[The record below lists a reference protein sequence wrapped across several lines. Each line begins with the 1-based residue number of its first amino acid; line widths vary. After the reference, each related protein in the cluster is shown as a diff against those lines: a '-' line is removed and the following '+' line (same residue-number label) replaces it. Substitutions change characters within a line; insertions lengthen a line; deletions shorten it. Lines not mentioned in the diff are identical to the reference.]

1 VAEVCPEV
9 EHLLALAVSGQQS
22 GFVQHLQVSRDPARR
37 QVQPG
42 RQLAGRL
49 GRVEDHQQYQ
59 GAFRLGNQLQSMLGP
74 AAFTALAVTW
84 NPIGWLLIAVLI
96 VLAALALGPAAQASA
111 RLRSAE
117 VSEVGR
123 GGPGVRSGS

>member
-1 VAEVCPEV
+1 MFTAGTARLVTILLLVVAYVGITFGE
-9 EHLLALAVSGQQS
+9 LFQS
-22 GFVQHLQVSRDPARR
+22 GGSWGLVSELSPASQR
-37 QVQPG
+37 
-42 RQLAGRL
+42 A
-49 GRVEDHQQYQ
+49 QYQ

-117 VSEVGR
+117 VSAVGR
-123 GGPGVRSGS
+123 GGRDVRSGS

>member
-1 VAEVCPEV
+1 MFTAGTTRLVTVLLLVVAYVGITLGE
-9 EHLLALAVSGQQS
+9 LFQS
-22 GFVQHLQVSRDPARR
+22 GGSWGLMSELSPAGQR
-37 QVQPG
+37 
-42 RQLAGRL
+42 A
-49 GRVEDHQQYQ
+49 QYQ

-96 VLAALALGPAAQASA
+96 VLAALALGPAALASG
-111 RLRSAE
+111 RLRDAE
-117 VSEVGR
+117 VSAGGR